1 MVWFS
6 KNGGEISMN
15 MGDIVAVSGC
25 IIKEKFIAGRTLA
38 DIERIL
44 GFRQARFI
52 GGIAV
57 AALLELPG
65 IQQFEVAGY
74 SQVATHHHQTPS
86 GLDIEKI
93 KANAMATWSTTGFE
107 RLVKVLPALRHDP
120 NMNPDTQYP
129 PGMGVPQWIATVPLQ
144 ALVAGIVTDYPN
156 GRYLAAGARR

>member
-1 MVWFS
+1 MPCPAALPKRS
-6 KNGGEISMN
+6 SSR
-15 MGDIVAVSGC
+15 A
-25 IIKEKFIAGRTLA
+25 
-38 DIERIL
+38 
-44 GFRQARFI
+44 ARWPTSRESWVFAR
-52 GGIAV
+52 GVLSA
-57 AALLELPG
+57 ALRWALLELPG